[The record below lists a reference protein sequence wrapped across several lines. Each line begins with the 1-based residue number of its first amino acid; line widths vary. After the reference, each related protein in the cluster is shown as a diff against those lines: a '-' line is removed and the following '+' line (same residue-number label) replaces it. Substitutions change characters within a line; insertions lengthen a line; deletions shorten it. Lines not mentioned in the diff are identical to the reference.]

1 MSHETSPP
9 RAPRMPLH
17 LPLRYRRAGD
27 DSWTEAVTHNIS
39 RSGVLFSGPNGV
51 ADDDTIELELRL
63 PFVNQ
68 LKAPGAR
75 VIAHARI
82 VRHAQFIGLDGRMRT
97 ALGAAFLDYDL
108 APSA

>member
-1 MSHETSPP
+1 MPHTSSP

-17 LPLRYRRAGD
+17 LPLRYRRPGD
-27 DSWTEAVTHNIS
+27 NSWTDAVTHNIS
-39 RSGVLFSGPNGV
+39 RTGVLFSSANGV
-51 ADDDTIELELRL
+51 ADEDTVELELRL

-68 LKAPGAR
+68 LKAPGGRVVAR
-75 VIAHARI
+75 ARI

-108 APSA
+108 APTA